1 MLNPK
6 KIQIMKTLKFKSITK
21 CLLLLLLIINFA
33 CTVEDDTSEPIKKE
47 SFRVKA
53 VAMIAS
59 EFPSTEGNELE
70 IYGEIKT
77 RLTIGDKAD
86 ERTLWTRNI
95 ENWVP
100 VGSTEHI
107 INSEGSEVTF
117 TLTEE
122 ELNDGARI
130 EYQAIM
136 WDKDPDGN
144 PDDYLGKESSSTRAI
159 IYTEL
164 PNNKTRGSLVLKEF
178 NGITLVVR
186 ITVEHIRD

>member
-1 MLNPK
+1 MKSKEIISK
-6 KIQIMKTLKFKSITK
+6 KTALSIF
-21 CLLLLLLIINFA
+21 LIALVSFFS
-33 CTVEDDTSEPIKKE
+33 CTVEDDTPEPIKTE
-47 SFRVKA
+47 SFKVKA

-59 EFPSTEGNELE
+59 EFPSTEGDVLE
-70 IYGEIKT
+70 IFGEIKARVT
-77 RLTIGDKAD
+77 VGDQAD
-86 ERTLWTRNI
+86 ERTLWTRNTS
-95 ENWVP
+95 NWEP
-100 VGSTEHI
+100 VGSTEYV
-107 INSEGSEVTF
+107 INSEGSEVVF

-130 EYQAIM
+130 EYEAIM

-144 PDDYLGKESSSTRAI
+144 PDDYLGKHSTSSRAI

-164 PNNKTRGSLVLKEF
+164 PNNETRGSLVLKEF